1 MRAVLLL
8 LTLLPLAW
16 AQFPAACNNDA
27 SLTSKTCCPDSCS
40 SPNGVCTDI
49 SEKVQNA
56 WMLADQQIV
65 RIVCNESGNGLQWP
79 LDVRCQWPL
88 RVFEKVCKCNEGWGG
103 YDCSECDFGYIDDGN
118 GGCVK
123 RTTDQ
128 LLTRRNFASLTSK
141 QREDY
146 LRVVN
151 RAKNEEEKKWA
162 VVVDEPEDKG
172 GKFELQ
178 DVSTYDMLV
187 MHHFLSTRETDNNNC
202 KDDLSN
208 KGIPNFAHENV
219 TFLTWHRYYLLIV
232 EREFHRI
239 AKSLNINDF
248 ALAYWDWSTMG
259 SNDIFKS
266 DLFGD
271 VGMTMPQDV
280 TGDLFDED
288 WPVLCHLHYQEYLK
302 DQGIMPGMTRVC
314 KDVRKLCNI
323 SADRA
328 NPVSL
333 QRGEISK
340 KRLFLPT
347 DDSIKMAL
355 TAAKYYG
362 DDGFNQRAEGFV
374 ELCAGETMPCMYR
387 DEKNTHNNLHNA
399 VHLYIGGHMS
409 DVPTAS
415 NDPVFF
421 LHHANVDRMF
431 EAWLQMRNVDGTSST
446 YGLNDGGHPGHNFR
460 DYLVPFFP
468 LKTNE
473 DMYKRASDLGFRYDT
488 WPWNMVPDSDYE
500 MCSETFQESSK
511 NNECQKVIARET
523 TPTGGGQDN
532 DPTNAGSSNFH
543 ISLYLIS
550 IAGTCAALIVSK
562 LSNM

>member
-1 MRAVLLL
+1 MRAFLLL
-8 LTLLPLAW
+8 LAVLPLAW

-27 SLTSKTCCPDSCS
+27 NLTSKTCCPDRCS
-40 SPNGVCTDI
+40 NRGECTNITEQVQSAWAKAD
-49 SEKVQNA
+49 EK
-56 WMLADQQIV
+56 IV

-88 RVFEKVCKCNEGWGG
+88 RVFEKVCNCTNGWGG

-118 GGCVK
+118 GECVP

-128 LLTRRNFASLTSK
+128 LLTRLNFASLTSK

-187 MHHFLSTRETDNNNC
+187 MHHFLSTREKDNSKC
-202 KDDLSN
+202 EGDLN
-208 KGIPNFAHENV
+208 KIVPNFAHENV

-239 AKSLNINDF
+239 AKSLNISDF

-259 SNDIFKS
+259 SNEIFKS
-266 DLFGD
+266 DLFGELD
-271 VGMTMPQDV
+271 TTMHQDV
-280 TGDLFDED
+280 AGDLFDKD
-288 WPVLCHLHYQEYLK
+288 WPVVCNLHYEEYIK
-302 DQGIMPGMTRVC
+302 DKDRMEGKVTAMAKLC
-314 KDVRKLCNI
+314 KDVRKLCNV
-323 SADRA
+323 SADRD
-328 NPVSL
+328 NPASL
-333 QRGEISK
+333 QRGKIIDKTS
-340 KRLFLPT
+340 FLPT

-374 ELCAGETMPCMYR
+374 ELCAGETPPCMYR
-387 DEKNTHNNLHNA
+387 DEDTHNNLHNA
-399 VHLYIGGHMS
+399 VHIYIGGHMR

-431 EAWLQMRNVDGTSST
+431 EAWLQIKNVDGTSSA
-446 YGLNDGGHPGHNFR
+446 YGLDNGGHPGHNFQ

-473 DMYKRASDLGFRYDT
+473 DMFKRASDLGFRYDT
-488 WPWNMVPDSDYE
+488 PMPWNMVPDSDYE
-500 MCSETFQESSK
+500 MCSETFQNSSK
-511 NNECQKVIARET
+511 NECQKVISS
-523 TPTGGGQDN
+523 
-532 DPTNAGSSNFH
+532 SSNFH
-543 ISLYLIS
+543 VSLYLIS
-550 IAGTCAALIVSK
+550 IAGTCATLIVSK

>member
-8 LTLLPLAW
+8 LAVLPLAW
-16 AQFPAACNNDA
+16 AQFPVACNNDA

-40 SPNGVCTDI
+40 NRGVCTNI
-49 SEKVQNA
+49 TEQVQNA
-56 WMLADQQIV
+56 WMVADQTIV
-65 RIVCNESGNGLQWP
+65 GIVCDESRNELDWP

-88 RVFEKVCKCNEGWGG
+88 RVFEKVCKCNKGWGG

-187 MHHFLSTRETDNNNC
+187 MHHFLATRETDNKAC

-208 KGIPNFAHENV
+208 KDIPNFAHENV
-219 TFLTWHRYYLLIV
+219 NFLTWHRYYLLIV

-248 ALAYWDWSTMG
+248 ALAYWDWSAMG
-259 SNDIFKS
+259 SNEIFKS

-288 WPVLCHLHYQEYLK
+288 WPVLCNLHYQEYLK
-302 DQGIMPGMTRVC
+302 DQGIMPGISRVC

-323 SADRA
+323 SADRV

-431 EAWLQMRNVDGTSST
+431 EAWLQIRNFNGTSPA

-488 WPWNMVPDSDYE
+488 WPWNMVPDSDYG

>member
-8 LTLLPLAW
+8 LAVLPLAW
-16 AQFPAACNNDA
+16 AQYPAACNNDA

-103 YDCSECDFGYIDDGN
+103 YDCSKE
-118 GGCVK
+118 
-123 RTTDQ
+123 
-128 LLTRRNFASLTSK
+128 
-141 QREDY
+141 QREEY
-146 LRVVN
+146 IRVVN
-151 RAKNEEEKKWA
+151 KSKNEEEKKWA
-162 VVVDEPEDKG
+162 VVVGEPKVQG

-178 DVSTYDMLV
+178 DVSTYYMLV
-187 MHHFLSTRETDNNNC
+187 IHHFLSTREADNNNC
-202 KDDLSN
+202 GKALDHL
-208 KGIPNFAHENV
+208 PNFAHENV
-219 TFLTWHRYYLLIV
+219 NFLTWHRYYLLIV

-259 SNDIFKS
+259 SNEIFKS

-288 WPVLCHLHYQEYLK
+288 WPVLCNLHYQEYLK

-314 KDVRKLCNI
+314 EDVRKLCNI

-421 LHHANVDRMF
+421 LHHATVDRMF
-431 EAWLQMRNVDGTSST
+431 EAWLQIRNFDGTSPA
-446 YGLNDGGHPGHNFR
+446 YINGQDPRPHPGHNFE

-468 LKTNE
+468 LKTNK
-473 DMYKRASDLGFRYDT
+473 DMYKRASDLGFRY
-488 WPWNMVPDSDYE
+488 Y
-500 MCSETFQESSK
+500 
-511 NNECQKVIARET
+511 
-523 TPTGGGQDN
+523 TPMQLQSFI
-532 DPTNAGSSNFH
+532 PLLQSMHRLLSC
-543 ISLYLIS
+543 
-550 IAGTCAALIVSK
+550 TCRLLVAYTSVRHAST
-562 LSNM
+562 